1 MERFVHER
9 YSLWGEDVADEEE
22 KEGTNYPRDFTLVY
36 DRMSF

>member
-9 YSLWGEDVADEEE
+9 YSLWGEDGADEEE